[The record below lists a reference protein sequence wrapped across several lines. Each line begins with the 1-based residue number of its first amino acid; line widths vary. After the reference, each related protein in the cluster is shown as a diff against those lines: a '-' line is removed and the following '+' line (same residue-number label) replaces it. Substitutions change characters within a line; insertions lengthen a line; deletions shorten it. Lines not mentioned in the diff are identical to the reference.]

1 MSRLEEHY
9 GRPGLGPVILGA
21 LRAAGKNRLAALIRR
36 RSAPSVVRSASSRR
50 DPSLARDSLALLGAA
65 AARKGVNDGEE
76 APRRK
81 AEEVRR
87 RLERERDAAIERFRS
102 LGISADLDEAMP
114 RVASGTPLD
123 EGDEAQASERQDVA
137 FATRQRLAARINRL
151 NTALERIERGT
162 YGVCRVCGEPI
173 ESERLAAL
181 PEADTCLKCQETLDR
196 EAGVHA
202 A

>member
-1 MSRLEEHY
+1 MAKKPR
-9 GRPGLGPVILGA
+9 
-21 LRAAGKNRLAALIRR
+21 AGKL
-36 RSAPSVVRSASSRR
+36 
-50 DPSLARDSLALLGAA
+50 
-65 AARKGVNDGEE
+65 
-76 APRRK
+76 
-81 AEEVRR
+81 EEVRR

-137 FATRQRLAARINRL
+137 FATRQRLARINRL

>member
-1 MSRLEEHY
+1 MAKKPR
-9 GRPGLGPVILGA
+9 
-21 LRAAGKNRLAALIRR
+21 AGKL
-36 RSAPSVVRSASSRR
+36 
-50 DPSLARDSLALLGAA
+50 
-65 AARKGVNDGEE
+65 
-76 APRRK
+76 
-81 AEEVRR
+81 EEVRR

>member
-1 MSRLEEHY
+1 MAKKPR
-9 GRPGLGPVILGA
+9 
-21 LRAAGKNRLAALIRR
+21 AGKL
-36 RSAPSVVRSASSRR
+36 
-50 DPSLARDSLALLGAA
+50 
-65 AARKGVNDGEE
+65 
-76 APRRK
+76 
-81 AEEVRR
+81 EEVRR

-181 PEADTCLKCQETLDR
+181 PEADTCLKCQEALDR
-196 EAGVHA
+196 EAGTHA